1 MYIFYRSME
10 EKKETNLHLPPYP
23 VLLQVTV
30 GTLLTYAHVSEK
42 QYLDPATAFVAL
54 SLFNILKQPMNQ
66 LPNCISELVQVGMR
80 ERGRERE
87 RKTQTDRQTETVMCV
102 CV

>member
-1 MYIFYRSME
+1 ME

-87 RKTQTDRQTETVMCV
+87 KETDRQTDRQRQ
-102 CV
+102 